1 MTFLWMLIIFS
12 AKFMETYLVRLG
24 TFTTLSKRGNISM
37 ILDGLDESL
46 GLLALAILVVDLFYL
61 PFSLSYIVGSVV
73 ATRAIAMRWP
83 KFIWKMVRRKKKS
96 SYRKKL
102 PVTTA

>member
-1 MTFLWMLIIFS
+1 MFLWMLVIFS

-46 GLLALAILVVDLFYL
+46 GLLALALLVVDLFYL
-61 PFSLSYIVGSVV
+61 PFSLSYIAGSVI

-83 KFIWKMVRRKKKS
+83 KFVWRMIKKKKRISRKKI
-96 SYRKKL
+96 
-102 PVTTA
+102 PITTA